1 MLWEAQLPTRRGTR
15 GEDEPELTPDEAPAP
30 GDGSRV
36 VDLPEDWSRDR
47 AEIFA
52 ALDEA
57 RLLQGY
63 RLASLILRDRAEAE
77 DATQEAIARAWTSW
91 KTLLDKS
98 RFDPWFDRILVN
110 VCRNRMRHARVLH
123 VVSLDNAFEVP
134 AADTQGSMLNRLA
147 IEPAFTRLTPEQRIL
162 VVLRYWRDLSVAD
175 IAERLGIPAGTVKSR
190 LHYAIESLRTAIE
203 SAEEKSR

>member
-1 MLWEAQLPTRRGTR
+1 MTWEAQLPTRRGIR
-15 GEDEPELTPDEAPAP
+15 GQAERELAPDVP
-30 GDGSRV
+30 GIGGGSRV
-36 VDLPEDWSRDR
+36 VDLDEDWGRHR

-77 DATQEAIARAWTSW
+77 DATQEAIARAWASW
-91 KTLLDKS
+91 RTLLDKS
-98 RFDPWFDRILVN
+98 RFDAWFDRILVN
-110 VCRNRMRHARVLH
+110 VCRNRMRHVRVLH

-134 AADTQGSMLNRLA
+134 AADTHGSMLNRLA
-147 IEPAFTRLTPEQRIL
+147 IEPAFERLTPEQRIL

-190 LHYAIESLRTAIE
+190 LHYALESLRAAIE
-203 SAEEKSR
+203 SAEETIR

>member
-1 MLWEAQLPTRRGTR
+1 MLWEAQLPTRKGTR
-15 GEDEPELTPDEAPAP
+15 GEDEPELAPDVAPAP
-30 GDGSRV
+30 GDGTRV

-77 DATQEAIARAWTSW
+77 DATHEAIARAWTSW

>member
-190 LHYAIESLRTAIE
+190 LHYAIESLRTVIE